1 MARPWTLVIGGGALG
16 TLLCARLARVG
27 RVTLLT
33 RWEEHGAA
41 IEARGG
47 ITLLS
52 EEEGRLVT
60 GVEVARCAADVQLTV
75 GARPDAILL
84 AVKHSGTQRAAE
96 DVADV
101 LARAM
106 AAGCALPDAAGCL
119 VASMQNGI
127 GNSAI
132 VARELARRGMLEDA
146 AARITVAQGLTT
158 NGATIVEPGVVR
170 HAGRGPTEVGIARA
184 HSVTRDAEA
193 VERLC
198 ATLSAAGLAARARE
212 DIETAVWEKL
222 AVNAAINALSALL
235 RVPNGSVHASP
246 ACRSLAQRVVSEVA
260 AVARAEGA
268 ALALDADAAL
278 LERALRVAERTA
290 ANRSSMLTD
299 VLAGRQTEVGAI
311 NGAVV
316 AAGAARGIAT
326 PTNALLVE
334 LLAATHETRGERVAG
349 AQLQA
354 RR

>member
-1 MARPWTLVIGGGALG
+1 MGKPWNIVIGGGALG
-16 TLLCARLARVG
+16 SLLCARLAQVG

-33 RWEEHGAA
+33 RWEEHAAA

-52 EEEGRLVT
+52 EEEGSVLAS
-60 GVEVARCAADVQLTV
+60 GVEVARCAADVQLTA
-75 GARPDAILL
+75 GTRPDAFLL
-84 AVKHSGTQRAAE
+84 AVKHSGTQRAAR
-96 DVADV
+96 DAADV
-101 LARAM
+101 LTRAAM
-106 AAGCALPDAAGCL
+106 ADSARREAAGCL
-119 VASMQNGI
+119 VATMQNGI

-146 AARITVAQGLTT
+146 AARITVAQGVTT
-158 NGATIVEPGVVR
+158 NGATIVEPGSVR
-170 HAGRGPTEVGIARA
+170 HAGRGPTDVGIVRA

-222 AVNAAINALSALL
+222 AVNAAVNALSALL

-260 AVARAEGA
+260 TVARAEGA

-278 LERALRVAERTA
+278 LERVLRVAERTA

-299 VLAGRQTEVGAI
+299 VLAGRRTEVDAI

-326 PTNALLVE
+326 PINALLLD
-334 LLAATHETRGERVAG
+334 LLAATHETRGERVEA
-349 AQLQA
+349 A